1 MERRVQCGAGEKVEI
16 KFLKGID
23 IKEIFDTPTTKVVGF
38 TELAVI
44 FYLSPR
50 LVHFFES
57 KL

>member
-1 MERRVQCGAGEKVEI
+1 MRCGAGEKVEI

-44 FYLSPR
+44 FYLS
-50 LVHFFES
+50 LEEIL
-57 KL
+57 KK